1 MNVNDLVAQLPQWL
15 RDFDFSRY
23 LSNSYVVVDFET
35 TIIDKGSPYVP
46 ENSVVCSSYKLGVEH
61 PEYTPEA
68 VVIKGNE
75 YEQEYLIDLVEQADF
90 WVAHNSK
97 FEYGW
102 LERCGLPLDKSLAF
116 CTQLAEY
123 VLLSNRSRPDKLS
136 LDACLERR
144 GFPQKEPL
152 GKKLLKAGVCPSTWR
167 DSWLIPYSK
176 QDVIAG
182 EQLFLDQRKA
192 LVQFDNLKTA
202 FTRNILTPALVDIE
216 RNAMHLD
223 KDRVLDVT
231 QQYNKRLAELQA
243 ELDVITEGANPRS
256 HPQMREVLYDKL
268 KFKKPTDKKWLTSA
282 GEPTTKFD
290 YINTLK
296 PKNKKQA
303 KFKELK
309 QEYSKVD
316 AALTKALTKFSH
328 CVLETEDHLLT
339 ASLNQTVTATQ
350 RLSSTGK
357 NYRAQFQNFP
367 RIFKPLFCA
376 RREDWEICEIDQA
389 QLEYRVAVFL
399 GQDEAG
405 LNDILN
411 KVDAHGYTASIIFEE
426 EWAEVKD
433 DLKSAIRDEIRTDS
447 KADTFKPLFGG
458 QSGTPRQ
465 QKYYQAFKT
474 KHEGI
479 TSAQESWKASAV
491 NTGKVRI
498 PSGLI
503 FYFPNTRIQPD
514 GYITNSTN
522 ICNYPVQSFAT
533 ADIVPIGV
541 TYQWH
546 LMRLANLE
554 SFLVNTIHDSSI
566 GEVAPDEKEDYQQIG
581 EYAFVDVV
589 YKYLERVYGVE
600 FNVPLEAETKFS
612 RNWADT
618 PAWREKY
625 LTNRGK

>member
-1 MNVNDLVAQLPQWL
+1 MQIDSIFKQLPQWL

-23 LSNSYVVVDFET
+23 LSDNYVVVDFET

-46 ENSVVCSSYKLGVEH
+46 ENSIVCSSFKLGSQH
-61 PEYTPEA
+61 PKYNNNTA
-68 VVIKGNE
+68 ATVIKGNE
-75 YEQEYLIDLVEQADF
+75 YEQEYLIELIEQADF

-123 VLLSNRSRPDKLS
+123 VLLSNRAKPNKLS
-136 LDACLERR
+136 LDACLGRR

-182 EQLFLDQRKA
+182 EQLFLDQREA
-192 LVQFDNLKTA
+192 LVYHCNIQTA
-202 FTRNILTPALVDIE
+202 FTRNILTPCIVDIE

-223 KDRVLDVT
+223 KERVLNVA
-231 QQYNKRLAELQA
+231 QQYNKRLAELA
-243 ELDVITEGANPRS
+243 ADIDVVTGGANPS
-256 HPQMREVLYDKL
+256 SPKQMIKTLYEDL
-268 KFKKPTDKKWLTSA
+268 KFKKPTDKKWLTSTGA
-282 GEPTTKFD
+282 PTTSFD

-296 PKNKKQA
+296 TTTKKQA
-303 KFKELK
+303 KFKKLK
-309 QEYSKVD
+309 QEYSKVN

-357 NYRAQFQNFP
+357 NYKAQFQNFP
-367 RIFKPLFCA
+367 RIFKPLFSA
-376 RREDWEICEIDQA
+376 RKEGWEICEIDQA

-405 LNDILN
+405 LNDIKN
-411 KVDAHGYTASIIFEE
+411 RVDAHAFTASHIFGENFTKATGE
-426 EWAEVKD
+426 AWKAY
-433 DLKSAIRDEIRTDS
+433 RTDAKS
-447 KADTFKPLFGG
+447 RTFKPLYGG
-458 QSGTPRQ
+458 MSGTPAEVR
-465 QKYYQAFKT
+465 YYKAFKK

-479 TSAQESWKASAV
+479 TEAQSKWKTSAL
-491 NTGKVRI
+491 NTGKVTI
-498 PSGLI
+498 PSGLT

-546 LMRLANLE
+546 LIRLAGME

-566 GEVAPDEKEDYQQIG
+566 GEVHPDEKQEYQLIG

-589 YKYLERVYGVE
+589 YEYIKKVYGVD

-612 RNWADT
+612 KNWADT
-618 PAWREKY
+618 PDWREKY
-625 LTNRGK
+625 LTNRGE